1 MKLQTGSQRAD
12 VVRAHAPQ
20 VGSPSGG
27 GSVMCPRGRVVTG
40 AHLNGE
46 GDSQVKFIY
55 STLKTTTDD
64 QRAAHLR

>member
-1 MKLQTGSQRAD
+1 MLD
-12 VVRAHAPQ
+12 VVGAHAPQ
-20 VGSPSGG
+20 VGSTSGG
-27 GSVMCPRGRVVTG
+27 GSVMWPRGRVVTG
-40 AHLNGE
+40 AHLNGHVGE

>member
-1 MKLQTGSQRAD
+1 ML
-12 VVRAHAPQ
+12 
-20 VGSPSGG
+20 
-27 GSVMCPRGRVVTG
+27 SVHMPHRLDHLLEEVQFRVVTG